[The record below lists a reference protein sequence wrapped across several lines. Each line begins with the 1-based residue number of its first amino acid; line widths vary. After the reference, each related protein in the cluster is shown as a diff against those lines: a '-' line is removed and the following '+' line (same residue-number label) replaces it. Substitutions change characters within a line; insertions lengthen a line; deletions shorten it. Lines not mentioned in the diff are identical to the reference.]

1 MMKNFCNIF
10 LKTAAAALAVTL
22 AAGCV
27 FEEEGPSTQTKDV
40 MVLLDVSTS
49 DMHTKA
55 VIDGGNEDPTDA
67 EKNISTVRIYA
78 FDSTTGK
85 QIGYADNNNKNNGKF
100 HMVLQVP
107 EGAATTKADF
117 YVVANEGAMFY
128 NNDAVT
134 LTEQMTVA
142 DLKAI
147 KYSSLM
153 QNTTDLPMYG
163 IVKDYTLNL
172 TQGTQHLDN
181 KGGHPAGFLLTQT
194 LNINLTRDLAKIGV
208 YAVGDGSA
216 LTEIA
221 GAEDRPRILSVTL
234 NAAGRRNLSYLLPA
248 DDDAALKT
256 RDVTNPSVGEDRE
269 FTTDMLTDGGRGKGV
284 LAETLTK
291 EQFAVTANLL
301 DKNWAPKAMIL
312 EPFYLAEVPYGSNVW
327 NTPATTTTEEYNTK
341 RPVVLTLEYALS
353 KGAEVKYIDVNMPA
367 IQRNH
372 FYKVFCF
379 IKSEGTITLKIHV
392 LDWETGHEWEL
403 KFDYPTYSNP
413 VPASSSF
420 KQQTDGTW
428 KYDSPV
434 YGTPATMSY
443 TYTLD
448 QDGNQVVSE
457 AGAFSVDFQ
466 MSAPEGQT
474 WMPTFDGSSSDFEIR
489 VYERDSKARVRGQI
503 AASDTWYTI
512 KVIPLKPLDADGS
525 LRKASLMITYTPSW
539 LNELDFLMI
548 NGTQDN
554 NLAWTEHMPA
564 TGDIHEADIDKIVI
578 TQVEPAGN

>member
-1 MMKNFCNIF
+1 MKNFRNIF

-27 FEEEGPSTQTKDV
+27 FEKEGPSALTKDV
-40 MVLLDVSTS
+40 MVLLDVNTS
-49 DMHTKA
+49 DMLTKA
-55 VIDGGNEDPTDA
+55 VEDPTDA
-67 EKNISTVRIYA
+67 EKKISTVRIYA
-78 FDSTTGK
+78 FDSTGK
-85 QIGYADNNNKNNGKF
+85 QIGYADNDNKNDGKF

-107 EGAATTKADF
+107 EGAATTTADF

-128 NNDAVT
+128 NNSAVT
-134 LTEQMTVA
+134 LSEQMTVA
-142 DLKAI
+142 GLKAI
-147 KYSSLM
+147 QYSSLM

-163 IVKDYTLNL
+163 IVKGYTLDL

-194 LNINLTRDLAKIGV
+194 LNIELTRDLAKIGV
-208 YAVGDGSA
+208 YAVGDADA
-216 LTEIA
+216 LTETA
-221 GAEDRPRILSVTL
+221 GPEDRPRIISVTL
-234 NAAGRRNLSYLLPA
+234 NAAGRRNYSYLLPA
-248 DDDAALKT
+248 DDDEKLKE
-256 RDVTNPSVGEDRE
+256 RDAKNESLGADRV
-269 FTTDMLTDGGRGKGV
+269 FTTEMLTDGGRGKGV
-284 LAETLTK
+284 LAETMTK
-291 EQFAVTANLL
+291 AQFDDTAILL
-301 DKNWAPKAMIL
+301 DRAPKAEIL
-312 EPFYLAEVPYGSNVW
+312 APFYLAEVPYGSNAW
-327 NTPATTTTEEYNTK
+327 NTPADPAG
-341 RPVVLTLEYALS
+341 RPVVLTLKYALN
-353 KGAEVKYIDVNMPA
+353 ANDVEKYVDVNMPA

-379 IKSEGTITLKIHV
+379 IKSEGTITLKIQV
-392 LDWETGHEWEL
+392 LDWETGAEWVLE
-403 KFDYPTYSNP
+403 FDYPTYSNP

-428 KYDSPV
+428 AYDDIV
-434 YGTPATMSY
+434 YGTKATMSY

-457 AGAFSVDFQ
+457 AGAFSVDFK

-489 VYERDSKARVRGQI
+489 VYERDSKARVRGLI
-503 AASDTWYTI
+503 AASDDTWYTI

-525 LRKASLMITYTPSW
+525 LGKASLMITYTPSW

-548 NGTQDN
+548 NGTSDN

>member
-27 FEEEGPSTQTKDV
+27 FEKEGPSALTKDV

-67 EKNISTVRIYA
+67 EKKISTVRIYA
-78 FDSTTGK
+78 FDSTTGE
-85 QIGYADNNNKNNGKF
+85 QIGYADNDNKNGGKF

-107 EGAATTKADF
+107 EGAATTTADF

-128 NNDAVT
+128 NNAAVT
-134 LTEQMTVA
+134 LSKQMTV
-142 DLKAI
+142 DGLDGLKAI
-147 KYSSLM
+147 RYSSLM

-163 IVKDYTLNL
+163 IVKGYTLNL

-194 LNINLTRDLAKIGV
+194 LNIELTRDLAKIGV
-208 YAVGDGSA
+208 YAVGDADA
-216 LTEIA
+216 LTETA
-221 GAEDRPRILSVTL
+221 GPEDRPRIISVTL
-234 NAAGRRNLSYLLPA
+234 NKAGRRNLSYLLPA

-256 RDVTNPSVGEDRE
+256 RDATNPSVGEDRV
-269 FTTDMLTDGGRGKGV
+269 FTTDMLTKGGV

-291 EQFAVTANLL
+291 EQFAVPATLL
-301 DKNWAPKAMIL
+301 DKTWAPKAEIL
-312 EPFYLAEVPYGSNVW
+312 APFYLAEVPYGTDVW
-327 NTPATTTTEEYNTK
+327 NTPADPAG
-341 RPVVLTLEYALS
+341 RPVVLTLEYALNADGV
-353 KGAEVKYIDVNMPA
+353 KKYIDVNMPA

-392 LDWETGHEWEL
+392 LDWETGDEWVL

-428 KYDSPV
+428 AYEKPV
-434 YGTPATMSY
+434 YDTKATMSY

-448 QDGNQVVSE
+448 QEGNQVVSE

-466 MSAPEGQT
+466 MSAPQGQT

-503 AASDTWYTI
+503 VASDKWYTI

-548 NGTQDN
+548 NGTQAN

>member
-1 MMKNFCNIF
+1 MKNFRNIF

-27 FEEEGPSTQTKDV
+27 FEKEGPSALTKDV

-49 DMHTKA
+49 DMLTKA
-55 VIDGGNEDPTDA
+55 VIDGGNEGPTTA
-67 EKNISTVRIYA
+67 EENISTVRIYA

-85 QIGYADNNNKNNGKF
+85 QIGYADNDNKNDGKF

-107 EGAATTKADF
+107 EGAATTTADF

-128 NNDAVT
+128 KNSAVT
-134 LTEQMTVA
+134 LSEQMTVA

-147 KYSSLM
+147 QYSSLM

-163 IVKDYTLNL
+163 IVKNYELIL
-172 TQGTQHLDN
+172 TQGTQHLGN

-194 LNINLTRDLAKIGV
+194 LNIELTRDLAKIGV
-208 YAVGDGSA
+208 YAVGDADA
-216 LTEIA
+216 LTETA
-221 GAEDRPRILSVTL
+221 GPDDRPRILSVTL

-256 RDVTNPSVGEDRE
+256 RDATNPSVGEDRV
-269 FTTDMLTDGGRGKGV
+269 FTTDMLTNGGV

-291 EQFAVTANLL
+291 EQFDVPATLL
-301 DKNWAPKAMIL
+301 DKDWAPTEIL
-312 EPFYLAEVPYGSNVW
+312 APFYLAEVPYGSNAW
-327 NTPATTTTEEYNTK
+327 NTPATTTTEEYNTR
-341 RPVVLTLEYALS
+341 RPVVLTLEYALN
-353 KGAEVKYIDVNMPA
+353 ANDVEKYVDVNMPA

-379 IKSEGTITLKIHV
+379 IKSEGTITLKIQV
-392 LDWETGHEWEL
+392 LDWETGAEWVLE
-403 KFDYPTYSNP
+403 FDYPTYSNP

-428 KYDSPV
+428 AYDSQV
-434 YGTPATMSY
+434 YDTKATMSY

-457 AGAFSVDFQ
+457 AGAFSVDFK

-489 VYERDSKARVRGQI
+489 IYERDSKARVRGQI
-503 AASDTWYTI
+503 AASAVTWYTI

>member
-1 MMKNFCNIF
+1 MKNFRNIF

-27 FEEEGPSTQTKDV
+27 FEKEGPSALTKDV

-49 DMHTKA
+49 DMLTKA
-55 VIDGGNEDPTDA
+55 VIDGGNEGPTTA
-67 EKNISTVRIYA
+67 EKKISTVRIYA
-78 FDSTTGK
+78 FDSTGK
-85 QIGYADNNNKNNGKF
+85 QIGYADNDNKNDGKF

-107 EGAATTKADF
+107 EGAATTTADF

-128 NNDAVT
+128 KNSAVT
-134 LTEQMTVA
+134 LSKQMTV
-142 DLKAI
+142 DGLDGLKAI
-147 KYSSLM
+147 QYSSLM

-163 IVKDYTLNL
+163 IVKGYTLYL

-194 LNINLTRDLAKIGV
+194 LNIELIRDLAKIGV
-208 YAVGDGSA
+208 YAVGDADA
-216 LTEIA
+216 LTETA
-221 GAEDRPRILSVTL
+221 GPEDRPRILSVTL
-234 NAAGRRNLSYLLPA
+234 NGAGRRNYSYLLPA
-248 DDDAALKT
+248 DNDAKLKE
-256 RDVTNPSVGEDRE
+256 RDATNPSVGVDRV

-284 LAETLTK
+284 LAETMTK
-291 EQFAVTANLL
+291 AQFDDTAILL
-301 DKNWAPKAMIL
+301 DRAPKAEIL
-312 EPFYLAEVPYGSNVW
+312 APFYLAEVPYGSNAW
-327 NTPATTTTEEYNTK
+327 NTPADPAG
-341 RPVVLTLEYALS
+341 RPVVLTLEYSLS
-353 KGAEVKYIDVNMPA
+353 NGAEVKYQVVNMPA

-379 IKSEGTITLKIHV
+379 IKSEGTITLKIQV
-392 LDWETGHEWEL
+392 LDWETGDEWVLE
-403 KFDYPTYSNP
+403 FDYPTYSNP

-489 VYERDSKARVRGQI
+489 IYERDSKARVRGQI
-503 AASDTWYTI
+503 AASAVTWYTI

>member
-1 MMKNFCNIF
+1 MKNFRNIF

-27 FEEEGPSTQTKDV
+27 FEKEGPSALTKDV
-40 MVLLDVSTS
+40 MVLLDVNTS
-49 DMHTKA
+49 DMLTKA
-55 VIDGGNEDPTDA
+55 VEDPTDA
-67 EKNISTVRIYA
+67 EKKISTVRIYA
-78 FDSTTGK
+78 FDSTGK
-85 QIGYADNNNKNNGKF
+85 QIGYADNDNKNDGKF

-107 EGAATTKADF
+107 EGAATTTADF

-128 NNDAVT
+128 NNSAVT
-134 LTEQMTVA
+134 LSEQMTVA
-142 DLKAI
+142 GLKAI
-147 KYSSLM
+147 QYSSLM

-163 IVKDYTLNL
+163 IVKGYTLDL

-194 LNINLTRDLAKIGV
+194 LNIELTRDLAKIGV
-208 YAVGDGSA
+208 YAVGDADA
-216 LTEIA
+216 LTETA
-221 GAEDRPRILSVTL
+221 GPEDRPRIISVTL
-234 NAAGRRNLSYLLPA
+234 NAAGRRNYSYLLPA
-248 DDDAALKT
+248 DDDEKLKE
-256 RDVTNPSVGEDRE
+256 RDAKNESLGADRV
-269 FTTDMLTDGGRGKGV
+269 FTTEMLTDGGRGKGV
-284 LAETLTK
+284 LAETMTK
-291 EQFAVTANLL
+291 AQFDDTAILL
-301 DKNWAPKAMIL
+301 DRAPKAEIL
-312 EPFYLAEVPYGSNVW
+312 APFYLAEVPYGSNAW
-327 NTPATTTTEEYNTK
+327 NTPADPAG
-341 RPVVLTLEYALS
+341 RPVVLTLKYALN
-353 KGAEVKYIDVNMPA
+353 ANDVEKYVDVNMPA

-379 IKSEGTITLKIHV
+379 IKSEGTITLKIQV
-392 LDWETGHEWEL
+392 LDWETGAEWVLE
-403 KFDYPTYSNP
+403 FDYPTYSNP

-428 KYDSPV
+428 AYDDIV
-434 YGTPATMSY
+434 YGTKATMSY

-457 AGAFSVDFQ
+457 AGAFSVDFK

-489 VYERDSKARVRGQI
+489 VYERDSKARVRGLI
-503 AASDTWYTI
+503 AASDDTWYTI

-548 NGTQDN
+548 NGTSDN

>member
-1 MMKNFCNIF
+1 MKNFRNIF

-27 FEEEGPSTQTKDV
+27 FEKEGPSALTKDV

-49 DMHTKA
+49 DMLTKA
-55 VIDGGNEDPTDA
+55 VIDGGNEGPTDA
-67 EKNISTVRIYA
+67 EENISTVRIYA

-85 QIGYADNNNKNNGKF
+85 QIGYADNDNKNDGKF

-107 EGAATTKADF
+107 EGAATMTADF

-128 NNDAVT
+128 NNSAVT
-134 LTEQMTVA
+134 LSKQMTV
-142 DLKAI
+142 DGLDGLKAI
-147 KYSSLM
+147 RYSSLM

-163 IVKDYTLNL
+163 IVKGYTLNL
-172 TQGTQHLDN
+172 TQGTQHLGN

-194 LNINLTRDLAKIGV
+194 LNIELTRDLAKIGV
-208 YAVGDGSA
+208 YAVGDADA
-216 LTEIA
+216 LTETA
-221 GAEDRPRILSVTL
+221 GPEDRPRILSVTL
-234 NAAGRRNLSYLLPA
+234 NAAGRRNYSYLLPA
-248 DDDAALKT
+248 DNDAKLKE
-256 RDVTNPSVGEDRE
+256 RDATNESLGADRE
-269 FTTDMLTDGGRGKGV
+269 FTTDMLTNGGV

-291 EQFAVTANLL
+291 AQFDNTATLL
-301 DKNWAPKAMIL
+301 DKDWAPNAEIL
-312 EPFYLAEVPYGSNVW
+312 APFYLAEVPYGTDVW
-327 NTPATTTTEEYNTK
+327 NTPADPAG
-341 RPVVLTLEYALS
+341 RPVVLTLKYALN
-353 KGAEVKYIDVNMPA
+353 ANDVEKYVDVNMPA

-379 IKSEGTITLKIHV
+379 IKSEGTITLKIQV
-392 LDWETGHEWEL
+392 LDWETGDEWVLE
-403 KFDYPTYSNP
+403 FDYPTYSNP

-428 KYDSPV
+428 AYDDIV
-434 YGTPATMSY
+434 YGTKATMSY

-457 AGAFSVDFQ
+457 AGAFSVDFK

-489 VYERDSKARVRGQI
+489 VYERDSKARVRGLI

-512 KVIPLKPLDADGS
+512 KVIPLKPLDADGT

>member
-27 FEEEGPSTQTKDV
+27 FEKEGPSALTKDV
-40 MVLLDVSTS
+40 MVLLDVNTS

-55 VIDGGNEDPTDA
+55 VIDGGNEGPTPA
-67 EKNISTVRIYA
+67 EENISTVKIYA

-85 QIGYADNNNKNNGKF
+85 QIGYADNDNKNDGKF

-107 EGAATTKADF
+107 EGAATTTADF

-128 NNDAVT
+128 DNAAVT
-134 LTEQMTVA
+134 LSEQMTV
-142 DLKAI
+142 DGLEAI

-153 QNTTDLPMYG
+153 TNTTGLPMYG
-163 IVKDYTLNL
+163 IVKNYVLNL
-172 TQGTQHLDN
+172 TLGTQHLDN

-194 LNINLTRDLAKIGV
+194 LNIDLYRDLAKIGV
-208 YAVGDGSA
+208 YAVGDGNA
-216 LTEIA
+216 LTEIT
-221 GAEDRPRILSVTL
+221 GADDRPRILSVTL
-234 NAAGRRNLSYLLPA
+234 NAAGRRNYSYLLPA
-248 DDDAALKT
+248 ADDAALKT
-256 RDVTNPSVGEDRE
+256 RDAQNTSLTNERVFD
-269 FTTDMLTDGGRGKGV
+269 TALLTDGGKGKGV
-284 LAETLTK
+284 LAETMTAA
-291 EQFAVTANLL
+291 QFKSTEEL
-301 DKNWAPKAMIL
+301 KNRASKAEIL
-312 EPFYLAEVPYGSNVW
+312 APFYLAEVPYGTDNW
-327 NTPATTTTEEYNTK
+327 DTPADQAG
-341 RPVVLTLEYALS
+341 RPVVLTLEYALN
-353 KGAEVKYIDVNMPA
+353 ANDVTKYVEVNMPA

-379 IKSEGTITLKIHV
+379 IKSEGTITLKIQV
-392 LDWETGHEWEL
+392 LDWETGDEWVLE
-403 KFDYPTYSNP
+403 FDYPTYSNP

-428 KYDSPV
+428 AYDSQV
-434 YGTPATMSY
+434 SGTKATMSY

-503 AASDTWYTI
+503 AASNTWYTI

-554 NLAWTEHMPA
+554 DLAWTEHMPA
-564 TGDIHEADIDKIVI
+564 TGDIHEADIHKIVI